1 MRNTLVISL
10 LWMMCFLLNAET
22 FYNHLAPGLYVN
34 EICIKTKQKNEPIW
48 IELVNLAKEPINL
61 KGYVL
66 KNYDESIV
74 VKKDFIIKPQ
84 SLGVLLIY
92 VKQSRNINFE
102 NAISMKCPIYA
113 VQFKRSIFREKNM
126 KYSMDLSMKNTKGDV
141 VFVFSGKNLEDNK
154 KTYFTNFLGGN
165 FGFYN
170 IYPGMTFQLYD
181 AGEYGSSMWYLNNT
195 PPTPGGFYI
204 QKKGKP
210 ELGVYFNG
218 VDYENPSLFSMN
230 EIDRKKDIVP
240 GKIVLLLKHN
250 ITILDK
256 EWKELTFDLSYDE
269 NFKQPI
275 FDKTSKI
282 RIKDQAFS
290 ISLTFEDYLYL
301 LGKKLC
307 ARIGRKNQ
315 DGKIVWSETKSFTIP
330 NRAIPYCNVRGGLS
344 LSDIPKT
351 RKEINYQKDV
361 LRVKKIKLLV
371 NKLKSLTK
379 TLGILDMMDPGA
391 GGRLEEIKIYADLS
405 AVWLRFYLCGFEC
418 LPCPKSR
425 EEASKRLKKI
435 KDFSFL
441 KGISNLALDFNGR
454 DLSEIG
460 GLSLILKKLPV
471 KPVGLRLVACNL
483 SDISPLSELSLKELD
498 ISRNELIDDLTPL
511 SEMPLKKLNIQL
523 IGAVDLSPLVNCK
536 HLEEIILSPEECSSL
551 GKLKEIPTLKFINK
565 QSAEKFFSGQT
576 P

>member
-1 MRNTLVISL
+1 MISL

-22 FYNHLAPGLYVN
+22 FHKHLAPGLYVN

-66 KNYDESIV
+66 KNYDENV
-74 VKKDFIIKPQ
+74 VLKNDFIIKPQ

-92 VKQSRNINFE
+92 IKQSRNINFE
-102 NAISMKCPIYA
+102 NKISMKCPICA
-113 VQFKRSIFREKNM
+113 VQFKRSIFRKEDM
-126 KYSMDLSMKNTKGDV
+126 RYSMDLSMKNAKGDI
-141 VFVFSGKNLEDNK
+141 VFVFSGKDLEDNNK
-154 KTYFTNFLGGN
+154 KYFTNFLGGK
-165 FGFYN
+165 FGLYN

-181 AGEYGSSMWYLNNT
+181 AGEYGNSMWYLNNT
-195 PPTPGGFYI
+195 PATPGGFYI

-210 ELGVYFNG
+210 ELEIYFNG
-218 VDYENPSLFSMN
+218 VDHENPSQFPMN
-230 EIDRKKDIVP
+230 EIDRKKDIVS
-240 GKIVLLLKHN
+240 GKIVLLLKDN

-256 EWKELTFDLSYDE
+256 EWKEFTFDLSYDE

-275 FDKTSKI
+275 FDQSSKI
-282 RIKDQAFS
+282 KIKDQAFS

-315 DGKIVWSETKSFTIP
+315 DGKIVWSEAKSFTIP
-330 NRAIPYCNVRGGLS
+330 NRAISCCNVRGGLS
-344 LSDIPKT
+344 LSDIHKT
-351 RKEINYQKDV
+351 KNEINYQKDV

-371 NKLKSLTK
+371 NKLKSLIK
-379 TLGILDMMDPGA
+379 TLGISDMMDPNTD
-391 GGRLEEIKIYADLS
+391 GRLEEIKINADLTG
-405 AVWLRFYLCGFEC
+405 VWLRFYLCGVEC

-425 EEASKRLKKI
+425 EEASKRFKKI

-441 KGISNLALDFNGR
+441 KGISNLALDLSGR
-454 DLSEIG
+454 DLSELG
-460 GLSLILKKLPV
+460 GLSLILEKLPV

-483 SDISPLSELSLKELD
+483 SDISPLAELPLEELD
-498 ISRNELIDDLTPL
+498 ISRNELVADLTPL
-511 SEMPLKKLNIQL
+511 SEMPLKKLSIQS
-523 IGAVDLSPLVNCK
+523 IGTVDLSPLVNCE
-536 HLEEIILSPEECSSL
+536 HLEEITLSPEECRSL
-551 GKLKEIPTLKFINK
+551 RKLKEIPSLKFINK
-565 QSAEKFFSGQT
+565 QSVKKFFSGRPPQC